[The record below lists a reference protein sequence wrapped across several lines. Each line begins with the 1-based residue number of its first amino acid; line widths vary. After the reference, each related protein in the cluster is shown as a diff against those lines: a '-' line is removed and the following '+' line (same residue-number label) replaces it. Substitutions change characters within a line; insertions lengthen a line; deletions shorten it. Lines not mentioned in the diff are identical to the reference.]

1 MNVDPSLEFIEFMTV
16 TEDELHNYEPLAGS
30 YAVVQVEHNFLFGFN
45 HFRKRWE
52 LPAGRREVDESPKEC
67 AIRELYE
74 ETGQKVEDLTLQGL
88 AKIRNLETHHVK
100 YNPVY
105 FSKVSLLTPFI
116 PNDEMERIILW
127 DLTSD
132 IGPVDH
138 VDVQIWMALKQ
149 AHPHLKLQLRS

>member
-16 TEDELHNYEPLAGS
+16 TEDELHKYEPLAGS
-30 YAVVQVEHNFLFGFN
+30 YAIVQVEHDLLFGFN

-52 LPAGRREVDESPKEC
+52 LPAGSRELDESPKEC

-74 ETGQKVEDLTLQGL
+74 ETGQKVKELTFQGL
-88 AKIRNLETHHVK
+88 AKIRNLETQLVK

-105 FSKVSLLTPFI
+105 FSKVCHLTPFI

-127 DLTSD
+127 DLASD

-138 VDVQIWMALKQ
+138 VDVQIWMTLKQ
-149 AHPHLKLQLRS
+149 VQPPLKVQPKS